1 MAELLNEKI
10 GIFQLSTI
18 SWNLEFDKEI
28 VVVFYQVNIHILWK
42 ISPKLK

>member
-28 VVVFYQVNIHILWK
+28 VVVFYHSSSFVKNITQT
-42 ISPKLK
+42 